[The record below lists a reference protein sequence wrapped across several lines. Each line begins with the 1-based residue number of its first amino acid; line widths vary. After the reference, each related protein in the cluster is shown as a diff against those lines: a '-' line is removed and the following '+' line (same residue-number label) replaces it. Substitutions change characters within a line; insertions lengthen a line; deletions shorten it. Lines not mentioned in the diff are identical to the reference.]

1 MSLEANLSELTKAVN
16 ALVNILTNAHAAFL
30 SVQGTEVQA
39 DAAEPAKRG
48 PGRPRKDAQPPAAA
62 PAPAPTPVAGP
73 VNEGDPEGTTYWLNE
88 KHNSVYRIVPG
99 DGTPGPMAG
108 SVQIGG
114 ADFLA
119 KQGEFAKRFTEGN
132 APAAAQTTTPAPA
145 AVPTPAASAPTAAA
159 AAADAQPSK
168 GASYEQARAAL
179 LALVKAKPDGR
190 DLVLGILS
198 KHGANS
204 VPELASKG
212 AAVFDAVVAEVKGHG
227 VSL

>member
-1 MSLEANLSELTKAVN
+1 MSLEANITELTKAVN
-16 ALVNILTNAHAAFL
+16 ALVVALNNRT
-30 SVQGTEVQA
+30 
-39 DAAEPAKRG
+39 AAEPQADPADLVKRG
-48 PGRPRKDAQPPAAA
+48 PGRLRKDAQPPAAA

-119 KQGEFAKRFTEGN
+119 KQSELAARFASLGN

-145 AVPTPAASAPTAAA
+145 AAPTPAASAPTAAA